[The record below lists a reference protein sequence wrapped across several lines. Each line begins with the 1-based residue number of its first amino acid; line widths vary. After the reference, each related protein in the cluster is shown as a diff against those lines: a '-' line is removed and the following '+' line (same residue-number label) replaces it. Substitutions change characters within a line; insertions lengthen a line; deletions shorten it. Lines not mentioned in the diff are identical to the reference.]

1 VSQVIDALTG
11 HAAIVLAVVAIAEGV
26 LAAWLL
32 RRNEE
37 LRIRLRRAGEAAD
50 EAARAAALA
59 APGGIDPEIVINL
72 LRAGQAVTLE
82 TVREL
87 MTQHD
92 GLEAVPR

>member
-1 VSQVIDALTG
+1 MSQVIDALTG